1 MTLLAV
7 VLIVLIGAVIYGYR
21 QAMEQTSHLPAA
33 RPRFHEEA
41 DPLRVRLARAE
52 WRREGWK
59 WTSEK

>member
-21 QAMEQTSHLPAA
+21 QAMEQASLRPAA
-33 RPRFHEEA
+33 RPRLYEET
-41 DPLRVRLARAE
+41 DPQRVRLARSE